1 MFVDPLNGYMCV
13 SGGLFDHSAS
23 GVNIGILNWE
33 LVDNLASRGLPVYI
47 YLRLYLYSEVRVLT
61 PAAAYTS

>member
-33 LVDNLASRGLPVYI
+33 LVDTMLVGDSLSTFI
-47 YLRLYLYSEVRVLT
+47 
-61 PAAAYTS
+61 